1 MKRIA
6 AIAVPVL
13 AFVFM
18 FSYAFAETPVPAKD
32 AAGALKFYAGA
43 SEGAKGACERA
54 ESLAAAGKWK
64 SAFKVVDDFDKDSA
78 DPYVLA
84 MKTSIVLRGAVRS
97 DMHSSFGL
105 VDLEAGQDVETLR
118 NTDGDYE
125 TQLLDP
131 PALAAAQAAKGVE
144 APGILSKLLG
154 DYYYDVLGHF
164 AGKWTISDD
173 EILAKMAENY
183 GRAYAAGV
191 YDGESLVNQAESLV
205 RLNRGDESEAI
216 YRKAMELEP
225 DNAAIRYGYAS
236 SLVYRDK
243 KAEALPEIDK
253 AILAYGDS
261 TDRVN
266 AIALGARVAAQLGDD
281 ARMESYFALADKGFP
296 DSPSSGLLRHLVLL
310 EVGKKDAAA
319 AVADSVVAGYGSNPN
334 VVRALV
340 SAWYSSGD
348 IASAR
353 SFLERNVAKGGDD
366 MTIGTLDFYLAVL
379 LTQESPSD
387 ADKVVALKSLDDA
400 ESHLKASLGGDSSVY
415 GVIADMRSA
424 LRASPARDAAPAGGG
439 SAAGA
444 EGAASG
450 PAADSGEGK

>member
-6 AIAVPVL
+6 AIALSVL
-13 AFVFM
+13 AFGFR
-18 FSYAFAETPVPAKD
+18 FSPSFAETSAPAKD
-32 AAGALKFYAGA
+32 SAQALKFYAGA
-43 SEGAKGACERA
+43 SEGAKDACERA

-64 SAFKVVDDFDKDSA
+64 SAFKIVDEFDKDNA
-78 DPYVLA
+78 DPYALA

-105 VDLEAGQDVETLR
+105 TDLEAGQDIETLR

-125 TQLLDP
+125 PQPLDP

-154 DYYYDVLGHF
+154 DYYYDVLEHF
-164 AGKWTISDD
+164 AGKWTIGDD
-173 EILAKMAENY
+173 AILSKIAENY
-183 GRAYAAGV
+183 AKAYAAGV
-191 YDGESLVNQAESLV
+191 YDGASLVNQADSLV
-205 RLNRGDESEAI
+205 RLDRGDESEAI

-225 DNAAIRYGYAS
+225 GNAAIRYGFAS

-261 TDRVN
+261 ADRVN

-281 ARMESYFALADKGFP
+281 ARMESYFGLADKGFP
-296 DSPSSGLLRHLVLL
+296 DSPSPGLLRHLVLL

-319 AVADSVVAGYGSNPN
+319 AVADSLVAGYGSNPN

-340 SAWYSSGD
+340 STWYSSGD
-348 IASAR
+348 VASAR
-353 SFLERNVAKGGDD
+353 SFLERNLAKGGDD

-379 LTQESPSD
+379 LTQDSPSD
-387 ADKVVALKSLDDA
+387 EDKALALKSLDGA
-400 ESHLKASLGGDSSVY
+400 ESHLKASLGEDGSVY
-415 GVIADMRSA
+415 GVIAEMRSA
-424 LRASPARDAAPAGGG
+424 LRESPAGAAPP
-439 SAAGA
+439 AGA
-444 EGAASG
+444 SS
-450 PAADSGEGK
+450 PAADPSGGK